1 MIVVDCEG
9 EGRKRKGGLAL
20 LWNNG
25 TTIQLASMSHNHID
39 VTVEDTIKGE
49 WRFTG
54 VYGFP
59 EEENKEKT
67 GALLKALASVR
78 VMSWLCG
85 GDFNLMLTSSEK
97 QGGDGFNINEANIL
111 RSAVETCEF
120 VDMGYIGYDFTW
132 SNNRG
137 GEANIQERLDRF
149 LANEMWKTQYPGS
162 FVSHLTRRKSDH
174 LPLLL
179 CMRDYQE
186 VGR

>member
-1 MIVVDCEG
+1 
-9 EGRKRKGGLAL
+9 
-20 LWNNG
+20 
-25 TTIQLASMSHNHID
+25 
-39 VTVEDTIKGE
+39 
-49 WRFTG
+49 
-54 VYGFP
+54 
-59 EEENKEKT
+59 
-67 GALLKALASVR
+67 
-78 VMSWLCG
+78 
-85 GDFNLMLTSSEK
+85 MLTSSEK